1 MNQKNDD
8 LLKSIRELESKI
20 SILEQENISLSE
32 QAEGTLLLSLI
43 AETLQIHSNSIDLL
57 DNVLERI
64 CVLKNFSGA
73 LLYSINEK
81 KLEHICSYFTFLED
95 HEAKIDLLVSNEII
109 SELEKGTLIINLFN
123 DNGIDCVVNNK
134 SIINIISNVLIIPAI
149 TKKFGDVLFI
159 FFDSSPEN
167 RLNSTILLIEQMV
180 NITRERI
187 DRLFFTE
194 EIQKINLELE
204 KRVAERVKELKES
217 NRLLEIEMLEKSLA
231 VKALQKSEE
240 KFRSIAEQVLDL
252 IFILDENGYIS
263 YLSPAAEKMFGLQPD
278 LMIGKHFKDLIADED
293 VDKADLIAQNI
304 LVSKIPHFNV
314 RLKIKKNSRQT
325 FSAELTASFYNMDT
339 GNGIIGVLHDISET
353 IRYEQEII
361 SAKERAEEMNRL
373 KSNFLANMSHEIR
386 TPLMGMLGAS
396 GFLLENLNDDLI
408 KWAQII
414 HISSNRL
421 LATLNQIL
429 NYSKIEAEMTEC
441 ELGEVCL
448 NDIIAEIT
456 KLFESSA
463 FSKGLKIIVE
473 EPSAKILMKTDTKL
487 MRDIINNLINNAI
500 KFTETGYVKVNYYTE
515 VNNVVIKI
523 TDTGIGISPDKL
535 EIIFEAFRQASEGIN
550 RYFDGTG
557 LGLSIV
563 KKYVELLNGTI
574 SLSSNVAVGTEF
586 TMNFIDCI
594 DKNNIESQNA
604 NEESA
609 PKNIYEI
616 GKLEPEK
623 VFGKTQLSILLVE
636 DNIINSLAIKTY
648 LIDHY
653 NVDTAKNG
661 EIAISLA
668 SKKVYDIILLDIN
681 LGSGKLNGFDTLSE
695 IKKNVEYAST
705 PFIAMT
711 AYAMN
716 SERDTFLSSGFT
728 HYISKPFE
736 KYELLRL
743 LQSVQSQ
750 K

>member
-1 MNQKNDD
+1 
-8 LLKSIRELESKI
+8 
-20 SILEQENISLSE
+20 
-32 QAEGTLLLSLI
+32 
-43 AETLQIHSNSIDLL
+43 
-57 DNVLERI
+57 
-64 CVLKNFSGA
+64 
-73 LLYSINEK
+73 
-81 KLEHICSYFTFLED
+81 
-95 HEAKIDLLVSNEII
+95 
-109 SELEKGTLIINLFN
+109 
-123 DNGIDCVVNNK
+123 
-134 SIINIISNVLIIPAI
+134 
-149 TKKFGDVLFI
+149 
-159 FFDSSPEN
+159 
-167 RLNSTILLIEQMV
+167 
-180 NITRERI
+180 
-187 DRLFFTE
+187 
-194 EIQKINLELE
+194 
-204 KRVAERVKELKES
+204 
-217 NRLLEIEMLEKSLA
+217 
-231 VKALQKSEE
+231 
-240 KFRSIAEQVLDL
+240 
-252 IFILDENGYIS
+252 
-263 YLSPAAEKMFGLQPD
+263 MFGLQPD

-574 SLSSNVAVGTEF
+574 SLISNVGEGTEF
-586 TMNFIDCI
+586 TLIFIDCI

-636 DNIINSLAIKTY
+636 DNVINSLAIKTY

-695 IKKNVEYAST
+695 IKKNVDYAST